1 MSHVGN
7 LSGSLWALWP
17 LRRCRPSLE
26 SVVATG
32 MDVPFLS
39 SSAISREHYSLV
51 QSVEAASTLQEV
63 DDILVHKVDMVRR
76 RFANKRQLAVVS
88 WTRLLVLTT
97 AI

>member
-1 MSHVGN
+1 M
-7 LSGSLWALWP
+7 GSYG
-17 LRRCRPSLE
+17 RCGRCGPSLE

-63 DDILVHKVDMVRR
+63 DDILVHKVDIVRR
-76 RFANKRQLAVVS
+76 RFDKRQLAFVS
-88 WTRLLVLTT
+88 CTWLLVSTT